1 MGRLLLTQERCE
13 GGEGEGRERGGGRG
27 ERGGGR
33 GERGEGRGEGGEGRG
48 EGGEGGEGRIRVLC
62 VLFHYGP
69 VYTSMAFHSCDQFT
83 QRIIPHLLRSACM
96 FLHSQGEKEGE
107 WVAGGKRG
115 GGCSVC
121 LVLFVQGGKIC
132 EEAV

>member
-1 MGRLLLTQERCE
+1 MGRILLTRERCE
-13 GGEGEGRERGGGRG
+13 GGE
-27 ERGGGR
+27 
-33 GERGEGRGEGGEGRG
+33 GEGRGEGGEGRG
-48 EGGEGGEGRIRVLC
+48 ERGEGRGERRGGRGERGEGRIRVLC

-115 GGCSVC
+115 GGFCVC